1 MIFYIHKILPPLF
14 FLIKMGLIK
23 RQCSGFPISVTEA
36 WRFRCA
42 QGQELRVEALVTVI
56 QQGSLVRSANEY
68 HVLEGEACGHGL
80 SYCENGLLTTISH
93 NSGLNVKVYN
103 IIYFVTYP
111 SFGMCR

>member
-42 QGQELRVEALVTVI
+42 QGQELRVEALVSVI
-56 QQGSLVRSANEY
+56 QQGSLDEVRMSTMY
-68 HVLEGEACGHGL
+68 LRGKHVAMA
-80 SYCENGLLTTISH
+80 SPT
-93 NSGLNVKVYN
+93 VKTV
-103 IIYFVTYP
+103 
-111 SFGMCR
+111 C